1 VLSSC
6 GRCVALAG
14 EKCVN
19 LDGIPKHYCVVER
32 LGAFIPRR
40 HLASLV
46 QGDHWRPDRA
56 QAPSGFVYSEIA
68 RTAV

>member
-1 VLSSC
+1 M
-6 GRCVALAG
+6 
-14 EKCVN
+14 N

-46 QGDHWRPDRA
+46 QGDHRPGV
-56 QAPSGFVYSEIA
+56 QIA
-68 RTAV
+68 RKRRVGLFIRR